1 MSSIQSGLS
10 TIDLSIV
17 VIYFVVTVVFGIA
30 ISRRQE
36 TAADFFLA
44 GRTMPW
50 WIVGL
55 SLFASNISST
65 TLVGLAGEGYASGI
79 AVFNY
84 EWMAGVVLVF
94 FIIFILPSVLNA
106 QAYTMPELLERRF
119 NAGARTY
126 FSLLTLFLN
135 IVVDT
140 AGSLYAGGLLIQVI
154 WPSASLWVSIPV
166 LAIVAGLY
174 TSIGGLKAV
183 MVTDALQAAIL
194 LVGSVMIAGYAF
206 ESAGGWSEVV
216 SAVPAERLSLIR
228 PLDDEKMPWLGLVF
242 GVPLLGFYFWCT
254 NQFMTQRVLSARD
267 LNHARWGCLF
277 AGLLKLPVLFIMV
290 LPGTAAAVIY
300 PTLERADLVFPT
312 LMLDLLPIGISGL
325 VCAGFL
331 AALMS
336 QIDSTLNGA
345 ATLVTMDFV
354 KRWRPSLTD
363 ADVLRTGRIVTIVF
377 MLVAVVW
384 APQLGRFGSLFL
396 YLQKIL
402 AYAVPPVLSLFVVG
416 WFWKK
421 ANSTGATWALVGGT
435 AAGVALFAAV
445 EIAGAVQLHF
455 LYVPPVLFAL
465 SCALIIGGSLVRPVE
480 ISPEAEAFVWTP
492 RSEPSKASSVPG
504 GLLDYRILSAL
515 LLAATAAI
523 VWLFR

>member
-1 MSSIQSGLS
+1 MASVELGLS
-10 TIDLSIV
+10 QLDLAIV
-17 VIYFVVTVVFGIA
+17 FVYFAVTVVFGIA

-36 TAADFFLA
+36 TAEDFFLA

-65 TLVGLAGEGYASGI
+65 TLVGLAGEGYATGI

-84 EWMAGVVLVF
+84 EWMAAVVLVF
-94 FIIFILPSVLNA
+94 FIVFMLPSILRA

-119 NAGARTY
+119 NTSARIY

-154 WPSASLWVSIPV
+154 WPSASLWISIPI
-166 LAIVAGLY
+166 LALVAGLY
-174 TSIGGLKAV
+174 TSVGGLKAV
-183 MVTDALQAAIL
+183 MVTDALQAVIL

-206 ESAGGWSEVV
+206 TVAGGWSQVAQ
-216 SAVPAERLSLIR
+216 AVPPERMSLIR
-228 PLDDEKMPWLGLVF
+228 PLDDPNLPWLGLCL

-267 LNHARWGCLF
+267 LDHARWGCLF
-277 AGLLKLPVLFIMV
+277 AGFLKLPVLFIMV

-300 PTLERADLVFPT
+300 PNLDRADLVFPT
-312 LMLDLLPIGISGL
+312 LMMDLLPIGVSGL

-345 ATLVTMDFV
+345 STLVTMDFV
-354 KRWRPSLTD
+354 KRWRPQLSESG
-363 ADVLRTGRIVTIVF
+363 VLLTGRVVTVLF
-377 MLVAVVW
+377 MLLAVLW
-384 APQLGRFGSLFL
+384 APQLGQFGSLFQ

-402 AYAVPPVLSLFVVG
+402 AYAVPPVLSLFVIG
-416 WFWKK
+416 WFWRG
-421 ANSTGATWALVGGT
+421 ANSTGSNLALVFGT
-435 AAGVALFAAV
+435 LAGAALFVLV
-445 EIAGAVQLHF
+445 EITGTIELHF
-455 LYVPPVLFAL
+455 LYVPPILFAI
-465 SCALIIGGSLVRPVE
+465 SCVILVGGSLSHRTQN
-480 ISPEAEAFVWTP
+480 SPAADDLVWRADALDAP
-492 RSEPSKASSVPG
+492 KKPWH
-504 GLLDYRILSAL
+504 LDYRVQSVA
-515 LLAATAAI
+515 LLAATAAT
-523 VWLFR
+523 VVAFW